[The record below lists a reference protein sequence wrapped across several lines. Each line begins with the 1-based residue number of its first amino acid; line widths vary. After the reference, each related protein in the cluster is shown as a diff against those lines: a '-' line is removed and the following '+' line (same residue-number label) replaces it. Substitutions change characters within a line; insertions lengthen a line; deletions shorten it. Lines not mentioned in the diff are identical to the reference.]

1 METVRLTQFSKA
13 AGCGCKIAPAVLE
26 KILKS
31 DHTFKSEKLIVGY
44 ATNDDAAVYDLG
56 NKNYLVSTTDFFM
69 PIVDDAF
76 DFGRIAATNALSD
89 VYAMGGTPLMALAI
103 LGWPVEKLG
112 TESAAEVL
120 NGARE
125 QCAKA
130 GIPIAGGHSIE
141 STEPIFG
148 LIVNGMVSPEHL
160 KKNNTVKEG
169 DVLYMTKS
177 LGTGV
182 YSTALKREKLKEED
196 YTVLVN
202 SMTELNAAGSE
213 IAKLSYVTAM
223 TDITGFGL
231 AGHLLEMLSGN
242 KLSSIVEKHRVKTFE
257 NLPFYIQ
264 QFIFPD
270 NTTRNFNAY
279 DENISGMTD
288 LDFITYCDPQT
299 SGGLLFTI
307 EENNKGDFETF
318 MREKNISASEI
329 GRIVK
334 AQEKKLVFV

>member
-31 DHTFKSEKLIVGY
+31 DHTFKTEKLIVGY

-112 TESAAEVL
+112 TELAAEVL

-148 LIVNGMVSPEHL
+148 LIVNGIVSPEQL

-169 DVLYMTKS
+169 DLIYMTKS

-196 YTVLVN
+196 YSVLVN
-202 SMTELNAAGSE
+202 SMTELNSSGSE
-213 IAKLSYVTAM
+213 IAKLSYVHAM

-231 AGHLLEMLSGN
+231 AGHLLEMLTGN
-242 KLSSIVEKHRVKTFE
+242 NLSAIVEKHKVKTFE
-257 NLPFYIQ
+257 NLSSYVQ

-279 DENISGMTD
+279 DSKISGMND

-307 EENNKGDFETF
+307 GEDNKNDFEKW
-318 MREKNISASEI
+318 MREKNISATQI
-329 GRIVK
+329 GNIVK
-334 AQEKKLVFV
+334 AEEKKLVFV

>member
-13 AGCGCKIAPAVLE
+13 SGCGCKIAPAVLQQ
-26 KILKS
+26 ILKT
-31 DHTFKSEKLIVGY
+31 DHNFKTDKLIVGY
-44 ATNDDAAVYDLG
+44 NSNDDAAVYDLDG
-56 NKNYLVSTTDFFM
+56 KQLLISTTDFFM

-89 VYAMGGTPLMALAI
+89 VYAMGGTPLMAIAI

-112 TESAAEVL
+112 TELASRVL
-120 NGARE
+120 DGARE

-148 LIVNGMVSPEHL
+148 LAVSGVVTQTNL
-160 KKNNTVKEG
+160 KRNNSVKEG
-169 DVLYMTKS
+169 DLVYMTKP
-177 LGTGV
+177 LGTGI
-182 YSTALKREKLKEED
+182 YSTALKRNLLKDED
-196 YTVLVN
+196 YTFLVET
-202 SMTELNAAGSE
+202 MTELNIQGSKLG
-213 IAKLSYVTAM
+213 KLSYVNAM
-223 TDITGFGL
+223 TDITGFGF
-231 AGHLLEMLSGN
+231 AGHLLEMVGGTSLSAV
-242 KLSSIVEKHRVKTFE
+242 IEKQKIKRFK
-257 NLPFYIQ
+257 NLDHYIS

-279 DENISGMTD
+279 ESRISGMND

-307 EENNKGDFETF
+307 SAGEKTNFESWLK
-318 MREKNISASEI
+318 EKNINATEI
-329 GRIVK
+329 GKITSE
-334 AQEKKLVFV
+334 QDKKLVFI